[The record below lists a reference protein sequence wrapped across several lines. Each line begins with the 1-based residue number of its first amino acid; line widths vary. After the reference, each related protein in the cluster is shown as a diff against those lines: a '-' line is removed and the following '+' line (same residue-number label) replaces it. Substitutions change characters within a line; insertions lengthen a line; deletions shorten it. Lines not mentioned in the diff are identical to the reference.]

1 MITKLRKGILHRE
14 VITSQG
20 VGPYSRNLKVIYWIG
35 CDRKG
40 IMDTQWHDRTIE
52 HTWAEARARH
62 GGTGEAVYGRWM
74 AGTEWT
80 YHGRDACRYPGSQS
94 RRCAEHSK
102 NGKAAGRTSGQ
113 RWTDRAGKG

>member
-20 VGPYSRNLKVIYWIG
+20 VGPYSGNLKVIYWLG

-52 HTWAEARARH
+52 HTWKKSL
-62 GGTGEAVYGRWM
+62 WQ
-74 AGTEWT
+74 
-80 YHGRDACRYPGSQS
+80 AC
-94 RRCAEHSK
+94 
-102 NGKAAGRTSGQ
+102 
-113 RWTDRAGKG
+113 RAGKEIYGGRLAGREWEAFERSACRHQKGENK